1 MICWNYKGKTPAFY
15 PAPAKAGHTV
25 LYSVDVYKRQT
36 LTRPRGALPQ
46 DAGIIKQNDSALHY
60 FDDDL
65 ARARAIEF
73 QKIDPL

>member
-1 MICWNYKGKTPAFY
+1 MEKYI
-15 PAPAKAGHTV
+15 
-25 LYSVDVYKRQT
+25 T